1 MSVAD
6 EVRDPWTYVVS
17 GLAGGLAWAMVTG
30 PFAPVAGPLVA
41 GAVFATKVLTGAF
54 TRRGQRRRQ
63 RRTPQ
68 ERRLPVL
75 TRTQEA
81 AWLGRAE
88 QALHAFEDIAASAR
102 SGPIAEH
109 VRTFG
114 AEVAESLGSLQRLAG
129 QASAIRTA
137 MSRLDPKRLL
147 WERDRLLRSAQPGED
162 PRVLAERERSLNAV
176 QAQLDTF
183 GRLDGTLAMLLA
195 RLESGTLGIEGLVAR
210 LAEVVALAETTT
222 AMGDGVSQVDE
233 LAQELEGLRAGLVEA
248 ESVSTR
254 AMQGLAPL
262 PSLGAGSVPTEQ
274 QRRSPMRRRAGGE

>member
-1 MSVAD
+1 MAVTD
-6 EVRDPWTYVVS
+6 EIRDPWSYVVG
-17 GLAGGLAWAMVTG
+17 GLAGG
-30 PFAPVAGPLVA
+30 FAFAVGIFPPTAIAIGA
-41 GAVFATKVLTGAF
+41 AVFGAKVLTGVF
-54 TRRGQRRRQ
+54 TRSGQRRQRA

-88 QALHAFEDIAASAR
+88 QALDSFEDIAHSAR
-102 SGPIAEH
+102 SGPIADH

-114 AEVAESLGSLQRLAG
+114 SEVAESLASLERLAG

-137 MSRLDPKRLL
+137 MSRLDPKQLA
-147 WERDRLLRSAQPGED
+147 WERDRLLGAAQAGED

-176 QAQLDTF
+176 QSQLDAY
-183 GRLDGTLAMLLA
+183 GRLDRTLDMLIA

-222 AMGDGVSQVDE
+222 AAADGVSQVDE
-233 LAQELEGLRAGLVEA
+233 LAQELEGLRAGLIEA

-262 PSLGAGSVPTEQ
+262 PAPGPGSVPTAEP
-274 QRRSPMRRRAGGE
+274 RRSPMRRRAGGE